1 MLGWT
6 SNPVIL
12 ETNFEVFVRFITYSI
27 GAVAVRKSWNWL
39 TADVDPIPGTKE
51 FDDEYRQVKE
61 KYVRLTKKKEEY
73 NEAYR
78 KIR

>member
-1 MLGWT
+1 MNGIF
-6 SNPVIL
+6 N
-12 ETNFEVFVRFITYSI
+12 FVRFITYSI

-61 KYVRLTKKKEEY
+61 KYIRLTKKKEEY

-78 KIR
+78 KSR

>member
-1 MLGWT
+1 MNGIF
-6 SNPVIL
+6 N
-12 ETNFEVFVRFITYSI
+12 FVRFITYSI

-61 KYVRLTKKKEEY
+61 KYIRLTKKKEED

>member
-1 MLGWT
+1 MNGIF
-6 SNPVIL
+6 N
-12 ETNFEVFVRFITYSI
+12 FVRFVTYSVA
-27 GAVAVRKSWNWL
+27 AVAVRKSWNWL
-39 TADVDPIPGTKE
+39 TADVDPIPGTQE

-61 KYVRLTKKKEEY
+61 KYIRLTKKKEEY

>member
-1 MLGWT
+1 MT
-6 SNPVIL
+6 
-12 ETNFEVFVRFITYSI
+12 
-27 GAVAVRKSWNWL
+27 VRKGWNWL

-61 KYVRLTKKKEEY
+61 KYIRLTKKKEEY
-73 NEAYR
+73 EAYR

>member
-1 MLGWT
+1 MNALF
-6 SNPVIL
+6 NIMK
-12 ETNFEVFVRFITYSI
+12 IAAYSI
-27 GAVAVRKSWNWL
+27 VSMTVRKGWNWL

-51 FDDEYRQVKE
+51 FDDEYYQIKE

>member
-1 MLGWT
+1 VNGIF
-6 SNPVIL
+6 N
-12 ETNFEVFVRFITYSI
+12 FVRFITYSI

-39 TADVDPIPGTKE
+39 TDDVDPIPGTKE

-61 KYVRLTKKKEEY
+61 KYIRLTKKKEEY